1 MENNKANKNFGL
13 YSKEI
18 LEFATIGVA
27 FAQMIESERE
37 KDKFIKSA
45 INIIPR
51 LYAMIKNLPDYS
63 YNEEEDYIETYVDE
77 QTYLMLS
84 AKIAELLGEDDS
96 FLTAQDENIEYSEKT
111 LLASVSEYLMDAYQ
125 HIGNLLGIIREE
137 NELALFPAIGRMQ
150 KYFYEYFGAHLLEA
164 LLAIHKIDSN
174 RYMSNEDFLENNEN
188 DGEEQAYFI

>member
-1 MENNKANKNFGL
+1 MENNNANKNFGL

-51 LYAMIKNLPDYS
+51 MYAIIKNLPDYS

-137 NELALFPAIGRMQ
+137 NELALFSAIGRMQ

-174 RYMSNEDFLENNEN
+174 RHMSNEDFLENNEN